1 MPNVITF
8 PETIETDTCLYE
20 QKSTEHKPVL
30 RPVSQSRFL
39 RLLGFLR
46 VCLWPPSQDEVVLN
60 GERYDS
66 GMDMLSQ
73 KHPYLFI
80 RTLCG

>member
-1 MPNVITF
+1 MPNVITLL
-8 PETIETDTCLYE
+8 ETIETE
-20 QKSTEHKPVL
+20 KSPYDQESIAPDMVPQ
-30 RPVSQSRFL
+30 PVSRSRFS

-46 VCLWPPSQDEVVLN
+46 VCLRPQNDAVGGPQSQRFE
-60 GERYDS
+60 S
-66 GMDMLSQ
+66 GLDMLSQ